1 MPIDKVV
8 MRKPFAWELAFG
20 CVVDDALEKGA
31 TVAHLHYLVDLGA
44 QAYALDNPPEGV
56 NSSGPKEGKE
66 NADR

>member
-44 QAYALDNPPEGV
+44 QAYALDNPPQGD
-56 NSSGPKEGKE
+56 GPKGPKKGKP
-66 NADR
+66 NAHR